1 MRLQLD
7 FINQSTFSISSWSL
21 AGLIV
26 LLMGLV
32 IAIFT
37 WQLYED
43 RVLEQNAVAF
53 KVSQMSRQIT
63 HEKPP
68 LQMVKS
74 EISSEQ
80 IQQIQTT
87 VGALIIPW
95 SELLQGIEKSDMQD
109 IALLSLEPNSKKQLL
124 SITGEAKNL
133 QAALGYIQK
142 LEAQPMLDKVFLQKY
157 NIDEANLFK
166 PVKFTLSAQWLLSEK

>member
-43 RVLEQNAVAF
+43 SVLEQNAVAF
-53 KVSQMSRQIT
+53 KVSQMSREIT
-63 HEKPP
+63 HEKPQ
-68 LQMVKS
+68 LQIVKS
-74 EISSEQ
+74 EISAEQ
-80 IQQIQTT
+80 MQQIQVT
-87 VGALIIPW
+87 VGALITPW
-95 SELLQGIEKSDMQD
+95 DELLRGIEKSDMHD
-109 IALLSLEPNSKKQLL
+109 IALLSLEPSSKKQLV
-124 SITGEAKNL
+124 SIVGEAKNL
-133 QAALGYIQK
+133 QVALDYIQK
-142 LEAQPMLDKVFLQKY
+142 LEAQPMLDKVYLQKY
-157 NIDEANLFK
+157 NIDEAHPFK
-166 PVKFTLSAQWLLSEK
+166 PVKFTLSAQWLLSE

>member
-1 MRLQLD
+1 VRLQLD
-7 FINQSTFSISSWSL
+7 FINQPTFSISSWSL
-21 AGLIV
+21 AGSIV
-26 LLMGLV
+26 LLTGLV

-63 HEKPP
+63 HEEPQ
-68 LQMVKS
+68 LQIVKS

-80 IQQIQTT
+80 MQQIQEA
-87 VGALIIPW
+87 VGALIVPW
-95 SELLQGIEKSDMQD
+95 NELLQGIEKSDMQD
-109 IALLSLEPNSKKQLL
+109 IALLSLEPSSKKQLV
-124 SITGEAKNL
+124 SIVGEAKNL
-133 QAALGYIQK
+133 QVALDYIQK
-142 LEAQPMLDKVFLQKY
+142 LEAQPMLDKVYLQKY

-166 PVKFTLSAQWLLSEK
+166 PVKFTLTAQWLLSE